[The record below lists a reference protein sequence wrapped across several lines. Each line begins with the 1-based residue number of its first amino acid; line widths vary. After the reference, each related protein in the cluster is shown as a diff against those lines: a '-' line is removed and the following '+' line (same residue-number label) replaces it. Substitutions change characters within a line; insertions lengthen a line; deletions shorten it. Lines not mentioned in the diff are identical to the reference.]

1 MRHYEIRII
10 TPAGAVA
17 LISHGSHADDSAAV
31 RAVKSLCRNGEM
43 AEVWR
48 GDFCVY
54 SECPETKVALVW
66 PVQNSA
72 ANA

>member
-1 MRHYEIRII
+1 MRQYECRVIK
-10 TPAGAVA
+10 PSGAVA
-17 LISHGSHADDSAAV
+17 LISHGNHLSDTSAVAETQ
-31 RAVKSLCRNGEM
+31 KLCRDGEL

-66 PVQNSA
+66 PVHPVA
-72 ANA
+72 AVA